1 MKHQRLMAAL
11 FILLGT
17 LATGWRMGEA
27 HAASQRADSRR
38 ELAAALARNQ
48 AMREECFHNLRNQ
61 FTPGFRGSQPLIWLD
76 QGRAQIDTRQG
87 QIFATQT
94 PTFLAINGPGFF
106 LVGPPEAPVYTRDG
120 RFTLREGVLCDSLGR
135 ALLGYLPRQPGQLV
149 AFPRQSP
156 DLVYSTSLRFDETG
170 VAFRD
175 LVRCDPVTG
184 QPYTESV
191 PIFTLALAS
200 FPNPQLLV
208 RCGETGF
215 LPGGQSGEPSIG
227 PVLPHLTR
235 GVVVPGSLEL
245 ANVDFNQQALWLG
258 ALRSQAGLL
267 GEPAP
272 PPAAP
277 APYQAPA
284 HFMMPGADP
293 LQLAPF
299 PPTSPM
305 RARPLQLAPLKTTL
319 TLTDLAVR

>member
-1 MKHQRLMAAL
+1 MKHQRLLAAL

-27 HAASQRADSRR
+27 HATSQRADARR

-48 AMREECFHNLRNQ
+48 AMRDECFLNLRNQ

-94 PTFLAINGPGFF
+94 PTYLAINGPGFF
-106 LVGPPEAPVYTRDG
+106 LVGDPEAPVYTRDG
-120 RFTLREGVLCDSLGR
+120 RFTLRDGVLCDTLGR
-135 ALLGYLPRQPGQLV
+135 ALLGYLPEQPGRLV
-149 AFPRQSP
+149 AFPRQGTF
-156 DLVYSTSLRFDETG
+156 TSLLFDETG
-170 VAFRD
+170 VACREST
-175 LVRCDPVTG
+175 RIDPVTG
-184 QPYTESV
+184 QQVSSRTR
-191 PIFTLALAS
+191 IFTAALAR

-208 RCGETGF
+208 RSGDTGF
-215 LPGGQSGEPSIG
+215 LPCSQSGRPSTG

-235 GVVVPGSLEL
+235 GVLVPGSLEL
-245 ANVDFNQQALWLG
+245 ANVDFHQQSLWLS

-267 GEPAP
+267 GESAP
-272 PPAAP
+272 PPVAPLPLAP

-293 LQLAPF
+293 LRLGP
-299 PPTSPM
+299 
-305 RARPLQLAPLKTTL
+305 
-319 TLTDLAVR
+319 